1 MSREY
6 LAPVQPARM
15 VSEVETNPDD
25 SFMGVSWRYYNF
37 VVVGI

>member
-1 MSREY
+1 
-6 LAPVQPARM
+6 M
-15 VSEVETNPDD
+15 VSEDRETNPDD